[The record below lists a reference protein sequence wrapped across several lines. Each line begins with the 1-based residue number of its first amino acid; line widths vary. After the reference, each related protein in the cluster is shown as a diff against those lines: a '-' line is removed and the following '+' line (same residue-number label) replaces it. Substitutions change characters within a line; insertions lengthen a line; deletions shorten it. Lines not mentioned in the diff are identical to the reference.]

1 MMNARSIRLL
11 FVIALA
17 MASAA
22 ASTLNDVTAYT
33 GFNSFPGDWVL
44 VFIFFD
50 PGGAV
55 TDVSTYTD
63 ITEIQVPPGGIA
75 DSYFTSS
82 SDDGDHKDSP
92 LGDLDGGPHAFT
104 DGPSPST
111 AVPEPSTFGL
121 FALGAAV
128 LLWHRRR

>member
-33 GFNSFPGDWVL
+33 GSNSIPGDWGL
-44 VFIFFD
+44 VVIFFD

-82 SDDGDHKDSP
+82 GGEGGYTDLPLDHVGS
-92 LGDLDGGPHAFT
+92 GPHAFT
-104 DGPSPST
+104 DSPSPST
-111 AVPEPSTFGL
+111 
-121 FALGAAV
+121 
-128 LLWHRRR
+128 